1 MIQVSIPGFRQI
13 VSDDERPYTVYQ
25 INVKVSGRIHSI
37 DKRYREFHALHK
49 QVKKK
54 FDTPDFPPKKVRQ
67 LSSRGMEQRRV
78 ALEAYLQGLLD
89 KDSIPKSLLTF
100 LHVKNFRAISY
111 DSLDDLDTK
120 ETSTHQPVMSFES
133 DPFLNASPPEGGIP
147 DILTEGV
154 RQGLYDDP
162 ESSSSAS

>member
-1 MIQVSIPGFRQI
+1 MIQVSIPGFRQV

-25 INVKVSGRIHSI
+25 INVKVSGRIHSV

-67 LSSRGMEQRRV
+67 LSSRGMEHRRV
-78 ALEAYLQGLLD
+78 TLEAYLQGLLD

-100 LHVKNFRAISY
+100 LRVKNFRAVSY
-111 DSLDDLDTK
+111 D
-120 ETSTHQPVMSFES
+120 HQPVMVFES
-133 DPFLNASPPEGGIP
+133 DPFLNVTPPEGGIP
-147 DILTEGV
+147 DILADGV